1 MHYFLENET
10 DTVFEFDT
18 QEIIRLIVDEVLDME
33 GCDYEAQVN
42 VILTDNEGIKAVNK
56 ECRDIDRETDV
67 LSFPALEA
75 NKTKVSAK
83 KYPSDV
89 NPESGRVVL
98 GEIIICEKRAIEQS
112 KEYGHSIERELG
124 FLCAHGMLHLFG
136 YDHMEEDD
144 EKQMRSAQNEIL
156 EKIGL
161 TR

>member
-1 MHYFLENET
+1 MINVYGTENKDYIALFEK
-10 DTVFEFDT
+10 VFEQTLDFIGQTEDVEVEL
-18 QEIIRLIVDEVLDME
+18 EIVSEDE
-33 GCDYEAQVN
+33 
-42 VILTDNEGIKAVNK
+42 IKQIN
-56 ECRDIDRETDV
+56 CQTRNIDSVTDV
-67 LSFPALEA
+67 LSFPALDA

-112 KEYGHSIERELG
+112 KEYGHTIERELG

-136 YDHMEEDD
+136 YDHVEEDD